1 MTLHKTKI
9 LHLGE
14 VWMYGYVAM
23 VDCPNPECDAH
34 IEVDLDQ
41 HVIKCHRCNILYHL
55 MLLEITKK
63 EDSIDKM

>member
-9 LHLGE
+9 LHLGAD
-14 VWMYGYVAM
+14 WMCGYVAT
-23 VDCPNPECDAH
+23 VECPNPECDTR
-34 IEVDLDQ
+34 IEVDIDQ
-41 HVIKCHRCNILYHL
+41 HVIKCHKCNTLYHL